1 MPTIATFGAGS
12 ARGFG
17 AGELK
22 RFIYE
27 FIGTGNQATV
37 GTTWNG
43 QENFAYFSFGGTN
56 SSNTLTFTNVTFG
69 GSTGF
74 LSKGAVDN
82 GGGENKTIGMG
93 AINLDLPVT
102 QTVLINASGTITGS
116 KYYSNF
122 RILGG
127 KSEPTV
133 FYSDARGGA
142 TWPYTYSIPNC
153 KAGDIVLLGMNIR
166 SNPVNT
172 TSSSA
177 TNMTAIST
185 STTNSF
191 VQSYAAYVTSDGTF
205 TTQIDGNEYQQWTQ
219 AIVVLRV
226 NNTGNSPVTGS
237 QTFTASG
244 TFTIPSYLS
253 LTVDA
258 NSGQG
263 GKGGSSGRETGGGS
277 CGPGTAGSAGGATT
291 VIGSGISVTAAG
303 GSGGSAGACS
313 PGFCSGGDV
322 GNINNTTTNYSS
334 GLTVGGTATVTIG
347 NGGAGGANSTTP
359 PCSTS
364 PSNAANGA
372 KGSVT
377 ITWTE

>member
-27 FIGTGNQATV
+27 FIGATSVASV

-43 QENFAYFSFGGTN
+43 TENFAYFSFGGGN
-56 SSNTLTFTNVTFG
+56 STTAEVFSSMTFSGT
-69 GSTGF
+69 TGF
-74 LSKGAVDN
+74 INSGIAN
-82 GGGENKTIGMG
+82 GSSGSRIIGLG
-93 AINLDLPVT
+93 AINLDLPVA
-102 QTVLINASGTITGS
+102 QTVLLNTATGITGS
-116 KYYSNF
+116 KFYTTF

-127 KSEPTV
+127 TAEPTV
-133 FYSDARGGA
+133 FYSDVRGGA

-153 KAGDIVLLGMNIR
+153 KAGDIVLLGL
-166 SNPVNT
+166 VYK
-172 TSSSA
+172 SSGTPSSTA
-177 TNMTAIST
+177 TNMTIIST
-185 STTNSF
+185 PTTDLS
-191 VQSYAAYVTSDGTF
+191 VQTFATYVTSDSTF
-205 TTQIDGNEYQQWTQ
+205 TTTLNGTESTEWTQ
-219 AIVVLRV
+219 GIVVLRA
-226 NNTGNSPVTGS
+226 NNTGVSPVTGS
-237 QTFTASG
+237 QTFTANG

-258 NSGQG
+258 DSGQG

-313 PGFCSGGDV
+313 PGFCSPGNV

-347 NGGAGGANSTTP
+347 NGGAGGANSVTP

-377 ITWTE
+377 ITWTS